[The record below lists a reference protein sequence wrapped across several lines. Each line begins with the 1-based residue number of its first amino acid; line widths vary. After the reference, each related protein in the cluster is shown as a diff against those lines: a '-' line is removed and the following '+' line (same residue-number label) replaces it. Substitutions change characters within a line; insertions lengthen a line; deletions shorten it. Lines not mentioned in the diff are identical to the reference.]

1 MVRNRQIEL
10 AQHALV
16 KLSSGG
22 QFSREELFPTL
33 GKLNYSNGGPRWHS
47 IFIAR
52 LMAAGFLKRIGPPT
66 GRPKYA
72 AVDVKKLLGIDV
84 VSFMPKEAVEKFLEQ
99 ERAKVSSK
107 VEKHDGRSDP
117 RFRAADGKPF
127 PLVSISKESKADRK
141 TVKKVLNG
149 ESIKA
154 SAYERIVAVL
164 RRQGFGHLV
173 SVTEATFVGQ
183 EKGPSKVKELKDR
196 VETLTRKAAPDLSYD
211 PLFRAKLRGRVANRR
226 LLRAAGPLLTER
238 EVARLLRTK
247 IGTVKR
253 RRQKGA
259 LLGVDFAGRRGT
271 SKFEYPQFQFVAAR
285 VIPGLPEVLR
295 ALATHP
301 PWAKLR
307 FLVSEN
313 DSLGGARPLDR
324 IRAGDI
330 ESVLRSASVFGEQG
344 AA

>member
-1 MVRNRQIEL
+1 MRSLIKAPASERS
-10 AQHALV
+10 AA
-16 KLSSGG
+16 
-22 QFSREELFPTL
+22 
-33 GKLNYSNGGPRWHS
+33 SNAVLYACYPDY
-47 IFIAR
+47 
-52 LMAAGFLKRIGPPT
+52 MAATTTLALKR
-66 GRPKYA
+66 R
-72 AVDVKKLLGIDV
+72 DV
-84 VSFMPKEAVEKFLEQ
+84 VQDLVILVSELPRTQVEDLIAEMFAEAVEQ
-99 ERAKVSSK
+99 
-107 VEKHDGRSDP
+107 
-117 RFRAADGKPF
+117 
-127 PLVSISKESKADRK
+127 
-141 TVKKVLNG
+141 
-149 ESIKA
+149 
-154 SAYERIVAVL
+154 
-164 RRQGFGHLV
+164 
-173 SVTEATFVGQ
+173 
-183 EKGPSKVKELKDR
+183 
-196 VETLTRKAAPDLSYD
+196 AAPDLSYD